1 MDYAATLHWLYAQ
14 LPIYQRVGAAAL
26 NPNLDRITAL
36 AAHLGSPHLKFKS
49 IHIAGTNGKGSS
61 SHMLASVLQEA
72 GYNVGLYTSPHLKDF
87 KERVRINGTP
97 ITEEFVVDFV
107 AENKYFFEAKSFSFF
122 EMTVALAFQYFASK
136 QVDVAVIEVGLGGRL
151 DATNI
156 IMPEGCLI
164 TNISLDHQQF
174 LGHTRPEIAR
184 EKAGIIKS
192 NIPVVVAEHDAETFP
207 VFKEVASQKNALMRV
222 ASMYDY
228 STDLLGDYQK
238 QNINGVVSLLHVL
251 PQFSVS
257 ESHIINGLQRVVK
270 NTGLRGRWEIIGHQS
285 KIIADVAHNPA
296 GLQAVFAQLKKEQFD
311 NLHIVFGVVSDK
323 KVSEITTFLPKKAH
337 YYLCTANV
345 PRAMNTSEL
354 AVEFKK
360 NDFSFSTHNSVQH
373 ALEVAKT
380 AASKND
386 LIFVS
391 GSLFVVAE
399 ILPLKNT

>member
-1 MDYAATLHWLYAQ
+1 MDYASAIQWLYTQ
-14 LPIYQRVGAAAL
+14 LPMYQRVGKAAL
-26 NPNLDRITAL
+26 NSNLDGISKL
-36 AAHLGSPHLKFKS
+36 AKHLGNPHQKFKS
-49 IHIAGTNGKGSS
+49 VHIAGTNGKGSS
-61 SHMLASVLQEA
+61 AHMLASVLQQA
-72 GYNVGLYTSPHLKDF
+72 GYKVGLYTSPHLKDF
-87 KERVRINGTP
+87 RERIRINGIP
-97 ITEEFVVDFV
+97 IDRDYTLDFVVSNR
-107 AENKYFFEAKSFSFF
+107 EFFEKEAFSFF
-122 EMTVALAFQYFASK
+122 EMTVALAFQCFASK

-270 NTGLRGRWEIIGHQS
+270 NTGLRGRWEIIGHQP
-285 KIIADVAHNPA
+285 KIIADVAHNKA
-296 GLQAVFAQLKKEQFD
+296 GLEVVLKQLTSLKYD
-311 NLHIVFGVVSDK
+311 NLHIVFGMVNDK
-323 KVSEITTFLPKKAH
+323 DVGDLITLLPADAI
-337 YYLCTANV
+337 YYLCAAAV
-345 PRAMNTSEL
+345 PRAMDVDSLSTY
-354 AVEFKK
+354 
-360 NDFSFSTHNSVQH
+360 FSNQKQNYSPYESVKH
-373 ALEVAKT
+373 AYNAALN
-380 AASKND
+380 AASATD
-386 LIFVS
+386 VIFIG
-391 GSLFVVAE
+391 GSLFVVSE
-399 ILPLKNT
+399 ILP